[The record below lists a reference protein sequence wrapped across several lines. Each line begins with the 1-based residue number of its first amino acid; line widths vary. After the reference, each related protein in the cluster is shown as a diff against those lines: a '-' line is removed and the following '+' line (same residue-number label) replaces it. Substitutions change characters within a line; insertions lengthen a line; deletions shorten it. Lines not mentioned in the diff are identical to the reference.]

1 MLYNLAPLSAS
12 GFIRALPRL
21 LTWVMEMDGSIKPS
35 NSARTMETLTLA
47 LVSKVLSE
55 ATTLGL
61 FIRPRISHLV
71 YVTNLSAEFS
81 ARMAQAQIVGHSSLR
96 MSPNFLVM
104 RILVDVR
111 IPRVSKEEN
120 VIEHHTIVSD
130 GYNVGR

>member
-47 LVSKVLSE
+47 LVSKVSSE
-55 ATTLGL
+55 VTTLGL
-61 FIRPRISHLV
+61 SIRPRISHLV

-104 RILVDVR
+104 RILIDV
-111 IPRVSKEEN
+111 
-120 VIEHHTIVSD
+120 
-130 GYNVGR
+130 